1 MSTVTAPDA
10 LAQSDNVQRGILIML
25 LAVGAFSLMDA
36 GLKTL
41 APHYPPLQ
49 VTALRALSSLP
60 LVLVWCAVH
69 GGFGQLL
76 RVRWPLHVLR
86 GALSVLMLGAF
97 TFALRTLPLA
107 DAYAIFFVAPLI
119 ITIMAALWLDE
130 RVGAGQWL
138 AIAVG
143 FAGVMIVLKPSGSGW
158 FTLAGVAILGAAFGY
173 AVGAITVRT
182 LGRTDTTQAMVFWML
197 AMTAGIAGA
206 LAWPQWIA
214 LQREHWPALLAVGTA
229 GALGQWAITEAFRRA
244 PASTLAPLEYTALLW
259 GLALDWSLVHTMSDI
274 FGNYAQAEAHAGL
287 VKSGSAQVLT
297 KGTVSLALAGDGEG
311 VDLGV
316 DVAKFTIS
324 PAKVAKVKVKA
335 KDRDD

>member
-1 MSTVTAPDA
+1 MSTTFPAPDA
-10 LAQSDNVQRGILIML
+10 LARARDTQRGILIML
-25 LAVGAFSLMDA
+25 VAVGAFSLMDA

-69 GGFGQLL
+69 GGFAQLL
-76 RVRWPLHVLR
+76 RVRWPLHLLR

-107 DAYAIFFVAPLI
+107 DAYAIFFVAPLL
-119 ITIMAALWLDE
+119 ITILAALWLGE
-130 RVGAGQWL
+130 RVGSGQWL

-143 FAGVMIVLKPSGSGW
+143 FVGVMIVLKPSGSGW
-158 FTLAGVAILGAAFGY
+158 FTLAGVSILGAAFGY
-173 AVGAITVRT
+173 AVSAITVRT

-197 AMTAGIAGA
+197 AMTAALASA

-214 LQREHWPALLAVGTA
+214 LRQEHWPALLAVGTA

-259 GLALDWSLVHTMSDI
+259 GLALDWSLWGTSPTLRMLVGAAVIVLSGLYLI
-274 FGNYAQAEAHAGL
+274 RSERLAARAVVPAE
-287 VKSGSAQVLT
+287 
-297 KGTVSLALAGDGEG
+297 TVC
-311 VDLGV
+311 DL
-316 DVAKFTIS
+316 
-324 PAKVAKVKVKA
+324 PAETEA
-335 KDRDD
+335 